1 MDARKYLDLFLSEA
15 REHLDQ
21 IARIGRELSASSPP
35 ESLHALFRSFH
46 SLKGMA
52 ASMEFK
58 SLSELAHAVE
68 DLYDQARQGKRAIDA
83 ELSEITLDA
92 VDLITT
98 LIDEIVANGQS
109 SSSTEDLTAR
119 VRALLAGTA
128 PSTGVDNSPGG
139 GGSNARDGGEGV
151 PAPQAPPSGAQ
162 PAASG
167 DAVDK
172 TSASSG
178 ASAGTITLEV
188 HFGVSTGAPL
198 PAARAMV
205 ALKRLQTLGAVD
217 QCDPDPAQ
225 WAGSAFAGKVKVR
238 LQSSLTPE
246 AIIREITALADIST
260 CQVNPTEK
268 TGARPASAAVRPAS
282 STIRVRTDVLDR
294 LMDGVGDMLVASA
307 LVEQQLPRSPAS
319 TPVVQRLK
327 RALTR
332 LHDDVLELRMVPF
345 DFIAQRFYQSVRH
358 LAQNLRKK
366 ASLEISGADVRMD
379 RAMLEELVDPLNH
392 IIRNAIDHGVEDPEQ
407 RAAAGKPVDGR
418 IRLALERQGE
428 VVRVR
433 LSDDGR
439 GMDPARIREAA
450 VRKGFVTEDHARA
463 LSEEDAL
470 MLTTIPGFSTADKLS
485 EISGRGVGM
494 DVVRTRIESLGGHMR
509 ILSRF
514 GEGTEIEM
522 VLPLTV
528 AVIDSLLL
536 RLGSELYAVPI
547 HSVQQTL
554 EVHPDQVQYSNGN
567 AVLRWAN
574 HTVNLKAL
582 RALLGEGDAGAW
594 SSTCPTVVY
603 EAEGQMFGLGV
614 DSVIGKRPI
623 VVKPLKS
630 PLENLREYS
639 GATVLEDGKIALI
652 LDLANLAGM

>member
-1 MDARKYLDLFLSEA
+1 MDTRKYLELFLSEA

-21 IARIGRELSASSPP
+21 IARTGRELSESSPP

-68 DLYDQARQGKRAIDA
+68 DLYDQARLGKRTIDA

-98 LIDEIVANGQS
+98 LVDEITASGQP

-119 VRALLAGTA
+119 VRALLAGSA
-128 PSTGVDNSPGG
+128 PSTRADKTPDG
-139 GGSNARDGGEGV
+139 GGSD
-151 PAPQAPPSGAQ
+151 
-162 PAASG
+162 ASG
-167 DAVDK
+167 DK
-172 TSASSG
+172 TSAPSG
-178 ASAGTITLEV
+178 TSTKVATLQVRFE
-188 HFGVSTGAPL
+188 VSTGAPL

-205 ALKRLQTLGAVD
+205 ALKRLQTLGTVD

-225 WAGSAFAGKVKVR
+225 WAGSAFTGKVEVK
-238 LQSSLTPE
+238 LQSSLNTE
-246 AIIREITALADIST
+246 AILRDITALPDISS
-260 CQVNPTEK
+260 CQVNRIGKAGASPAPTD
-268 TGARPASAAVRPAS
+268 ARPTA

-294 LMDGVGDMLVASA
+294 LMDGVGDLLVASA
-307 LVEQQLPRSPAS
+307 VVEKHLPRSPAS
-319 TPVVQRLK
+319 TPVVRRLK

-358 LAQNLRKK
+358 LAQNLGKK
-366 ASLEISGADVRMD
+366 ASLEIIGADVRMD
-379 RAMLEELVDPLNH
+379 RAMLEELVDPINH
-392 IIRNAIDHGVEDPEQ
+392 IIRNAIDHGLENPEQ
-407 RAAAGKPVDGR
+407 RTAAGKPAGGH

-433 LSDDGR
+433 LCEDGR
-439 GMDPARIREAA
+439 GMDPERIREAA
-450 VRKGFVTEDHARA
+450 VRKGFVTEDQARA

-470 MLTTIPGFSTADKLS
+470 MLTTIPGFSTAEKLS
-485 EISGRGVGM
+485 EVSGRGVGM

-509 ILSRF
+509 IISRL
-514 GEGTEIEM
+514 GKGTEIEM
-522 VLPLTV
+522 MLPLTV

-536 RLGSELYAVPI
+536 RLGSDVYAVPI

-554 EVHPDQVQYSNGN
+554 EVRPDQVQYSNGN
-567 AVLRWAN
+567 ALLRWAD

-582 RALLGEGDAGAW
+582 RTVLGEGDGGGW
-594 SSTCPTVVY
+594 PNTCPTVVY
-603 EAEGQMFGLGV
+603 EAGGQMFGLGV

-623 VVKPLKS
+623 VVKPLKN

>member
-1 MDARKYLDLFLSEA
+1 MDTRKYLELFLSEA

-21 IARIGRELSASSPP
+21 IARTGRELSESSPP

-68 DLYDQARQGKRAIDA
+68 DLYDQARLGKRTIDA

-98 LIDEIVANGQS
+98 LVDEITASGQP

-119 VRALLAGTA
+119 VRALLASSA
-128 PSTGVDNSPGG
+128 PSTRADKITNG
-139 GGSNARDGGEGV
+139 GGSDASGGGESGQT
-151 PAPQAPPSGAQ
+151 PQAPPSGV

-167 DAVDK
+167 ATGDK
-172 TSASSG
+172 TSAPPG
-178 ASAGTITLEV
+178 ASTKVATLQV
-188 HFGVSTGAPL
+188 HFEISTGAPL

-205 ALKRLQTLGAVD
+205 ALKRLQTLGTVD

-225 WAGSAFAGKVKVR
+225 WAGSAFTGKVEVK
-238 LQSSLTPE
+238 LQSSLNTE
-246 AIIREITALADIST
+246 AIVRDITALPDISSCRVGRT
-260 CQVNPTEK
+260 GK
-268 TGARPASAAVRPAS
+268 TSASPAPADARPPA

-294 LMDGVGDMLVASA
+294 LMDGVGDLLVASA
-307 LVEQQLPRSPAS
+307 VVEKHLPRSPAS
-319 TPVVQRLK
+319 TPVVRRLK

-358 LAQNLRKK
+358 LAQNLGKK
-366 ASLEISGADVRMD
+366 AALEIIGADVRMD
-379 RAMLEELVDPLNH
+379 RAMLEELVDPINH
-392 IIRNAIDHGVEDPEQ
+392 IIRNAIDHGLESPEQ
-407 RAAAGKPVDGR
+407 RTAAGKPAGGH

-433 LSDDGR
+433 LCEDGR
-439 GMDPARIREAA
+439 GMDPERIREAA
-450 VRKGFVTEDHARA
+450 VRKGFVTEDQARA

-470 MLTTIPGFSTADKLS
+470 MLTTIPGFSTAEKLS
-485 EISGRGVGM
+485 EVSGRGVGM

-509 ILSRF
+509 IISRL
-514 GEGTEIEM
+514 GKGTEIEM
-522 VLPLTV
+522 MLPLTV

-536 RLGSELYAVPI
+536 RLGPDVYAVPI

-554 EVHPDQVQYSNGN
+554 EVRPDQVQYSNGN
-567 AVLRWAN
+567 ALLRWAD

-582 RALLGEGDAGAW
+582 RTVLGEGDGGGW
-594 SSTCPTVVY
+594 SNTCPTVVY
-603 EAEGQMFGLGV
+603 EAGGQMFGLGV

-623 VVKPLKS
+623 VVKPLKN